1 MQSKMAITLAAA
13 LIAAL
18 AAATPAEAAKKKKKK
33 YRNSASASQSIT
45 VYPSA
50 RRPPPTAGTG
60 AVVRGHLP
68 GPDSSVPFG
77 YGYGRFDAD
86 FNAYTQS
93 GYRPNGSERRRPWQ
107 Y

>member
-1 MQSKMAITLAAA
+1 MKSKMAIAIAAA
-13 LIAAL
+13 LIAAI
-18 AAATPAEAAKKKKKK
+18 AAASPAEAAKKKKKK
-33 YRNSASASQSIT
+33 WRNSASAPQSI
-45 VYPSA
+45 VVHPST
-50 RRPPPTAGTG
+50 RRPPPTTGTG

-68 GPDSSVPFG
+68 GPHSSVPFG

-93 GYRPNGSERRRPWQ
+93 GYRPDGSDRRRPWQ